1 MPINLHTNSCQL
13 TDNDRQLLA
22 AYNAID
28 RDGEAY
34 ADADCAYLTDNWRE
48 TAKATIARHAEA
60 ELIECDSPD
69 GFSLHAPGS
78 SDEDIADGTAPPL
91 VCGDGRPAEADYLEA
106 WLSHTCTPSR

>member
-1 MPINLHTNSCQL
+1 MTRIITHTL
-13 TDNDRQLLA
+13 TDSDRQLLA

-34 ADADCAYLTDNWRE
+34 ANADCAYLTDDWRAI
-48 TAKATIARHAEA
+48 AKAAIARHAET

-91 VCGDGRPAEADYLEA
+91 VSGSGRPCESDYVEA
-106 WLSHTCTPSR
+106 WLSRA